1 MIKAGIDEAIY
12 ESNKII
18 CRQISRL
25 GQSTRGEV
33 SQEVIESLRHF
44 VEHILL
50 KVYAKGSD
58 IEDTRENIQ
67 AAVKFA
73 KSEVK
78 LLHISRFHQ
87 FLQVSSSHRAL
98 KEQNA
103 ERLMLKYYEYLLR
116 IRIFMRDNYSMDVL
130 ENLQQFPLEVNDELV
145 ASGPRKARRIGG
157 LPALP
162 VEIDFIFFFLG
173 LGVEAIHMSIFFHP
187 CLKNSSIPCHKL
199 IPPIWLPLAPM
210 QKPSTVVRAWP
221 PALKH

>member
-116 IRIFMRDNYSMDVL
+116 IRIFMRDNYSMYVL
-130 ENLQQFPLEVNDELV
+130 ENLQQFPLEVNDELAEYYTEIAKKV
-145 ASGPRKARRIGG
+145 DLYHAPKHGG
-157 LPALP
+157 FRYDRFYVQKVKPFFINVALP
-162 VEIDFIFFFLG
+162 MLFPF
-173 LGVEAIHMSIFFHP
+173 
-187 CLKNSSIPCHKL
+187 
-199 IPPIWLPLAPM
+199 
-210 QKPSTVVRAWP
+210 
-221 PALKH
+221 

>member
-1 MIKAGIDEAIY
+1 MIERYAIDEAIY

-50 KVYAKGSD
+50 KIYANGGD
-58 IEDTRENIQ
+58 IEDTHENIQ

-73 KSEVK
+73 KNEIK
-78 LLHISRFHQ
+78 LIHISRFHG

-103 ERLMLKYYEYLLR
+103 ERLMLK
-116 IRIFMRDNYSMDVL
+116 
-130 ENLQQFPLEVNDELV
+130 
-145 ASGPRKARRIGG
+145 
-157 LPALP
+157 
-162 VEIDFIFFFLG
+162 
-173 LGVEAIHMSIFFHP
+173 
-187 CLKNSSIPCHKL
+187 
-199 IPPIWLPLAPM
+199 
-210 QKPSTVVRAWP
+210 
-221 PALKH
+221 

>member
-103 ERLMLKYYEYLLR
+103 
-116 IRIFMRDNYSMDVL
+116 
-130 ENLQQFPLEVNDELV
+130 
-145 ASGPRKARRIGG
+145 
-157 LPALP
+157 
-162 VEIDFIFFFLG
+162 
-173 LGVEAIHMSIFFHP
+173 
-187 CLKNSSIPCHKL
+187 
-199 IPPIWLPLAPM
+199 
-210 QKPSTVVRAWP
+210 
-221 PALKH
+221 